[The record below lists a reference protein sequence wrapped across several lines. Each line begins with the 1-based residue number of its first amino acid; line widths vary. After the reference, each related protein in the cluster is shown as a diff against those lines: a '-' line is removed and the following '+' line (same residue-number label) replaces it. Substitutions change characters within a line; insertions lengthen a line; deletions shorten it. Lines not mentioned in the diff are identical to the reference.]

1 MSKCNSTVRTLAI
14 GLAGLILWSST
25 GVAAQQRTTTSPN
38 RAGGGTG
45 ASSGTAS
52 GTTRQYTPNG
62 TVGDAMIS
70 VDPETHRVIVIT
82 DEETSKYVGQ
92 VITNLDRPEPQV
104 LIKVVF
110 LEVTHNNSLDIGIE
124 GAFSRNL
131 NNTTT
136 GIVANAFGLS
146 SLNSAVGT
154 NTAVNAFGQA
164 VQSFVP
170 TPPGA
175 GLYQV
180 LGSDFQATLRAI
192 AQAGKTE
199 VLSRPSILARNNQ
212 QATITVGQSVPLV
225 TSVSYNGLN
234 GTPVSA
240 ISYQSVGIILRVTP
254 FINSNGMVEM
264 IVSPQI
270 SQLSAQ
276 SVTVSAGVSAP
287 VIDLRSA
294 DTVVVTPD
302 GQTVIIGGLM
312 QNQKTQSDSKI
323 PILGDIPLL
332 GNLFKRKVKANTKT
346 ELMIFLTPHV
356 VYEPAQLA
364 SLSTT
369 ERGIADITS
378 GVIGSASFRGIL
390 FQDRLESALNRL
402 VKPDELIS
410 AALLNATNG
419 IVASVGKPLDL
430 DLTGL
435 TQDREH
441 WGQTT
446 VTFVNPVPVESSA
459 GFSPPGETN
468 HATTIVLAPPR
479 RESSRGP
486 REAEPPPSRGDPPPD
501 DGRAAPHS
509 EASSNPPPA
518 GNINS
523 GETTSTNRA
532 ERRPERPRF
541 GRPPWRSEEERKSL
555 IEGRGLHGLVLV
567 MSTEAFSQTCQQDL
581 WLRLIIGGF
590 ASIAVVGLG
599 LAWRN

>member
-1 MSKCNSTVRTLAI
+1 MAARARRSAKEKRLNMRKYNSTVRTLALCLVGLGLWPSI
-14 GLAGLILWSST
+14 GAL
-25 GVAAQQRTTTSPN
+25 AQQRTTTAPN
-38 RAGGGTG
+38 RTGGGTG
-45 ASSGTAS
+45 SSAGSTS

-62 TVGDAMIS
+62 AVGDAMIS

-82 DEETSKYVGQ
+82 DEETSRYVGQ

-110 LEVTHNNSLDIGIE
+110 LEVTHNNSSDIGIE
-124 GAFSRNL
+124 GAFGRNM

-164 VQSFVP
+164 VQSFAPV
-170 TPPGA
+170 PPGA

-254 FINSNGMVEM
+254 FINSSGMVEM

-270 SQLSAQ
+270 SQLSDQ

-312 QNQKTQSDSKI
+312 QNQKTQTESKV
-323 PILGDIPLL
+323 PLLGDIPLL
-332 GNLFKRKVKANTKT
+332 GNLFKRKIKTSTKT
-346 ELMIFLTPHV
+346 ELMIFLTPHI
-356 VYEPAQLA
+356 VYEPSQLA

-369 ERGIADITS
+369 ERG
-378 GVIGSASFRGIL
+378 
-390 FQDRLESALNRL
+390 
-402 VKPDELIS
+402 
-410 AALLNATNG
+410 NA
-419 IVASVGKPLDL
+419 
-430 DLTGL
+430 
-435 TQDREH
+435 EM
-441 WGQTT
+441 
-446 VTFVNPVPVESSA
+446 
-459 GFSPPGETN
+459 
-468 HATTIVLAPPR
+468 APK
-479 RESSRGP
+479 
-486 REAEPPPSRGDPPPD
+486 A
-501 DGRAAPHS
+501 
-509 EASSNPPPA
+509 
-518 GNINS
+518 
-523 GETTSTNRA
+523 
-532 ERRPERPRF
+532 F
-541 GRPPWRSEEERKSL
+541 SEEELNRYLDALPAKDSPAPKKARK
-555 IEGRGLHGLVLV
+555 
-567 MSTEAFSQTCQQDL
+567 
-581 WLRLIIGGF
+581 
-590 ASIAVVGLG
+590 
-599 LAWRN
+599 